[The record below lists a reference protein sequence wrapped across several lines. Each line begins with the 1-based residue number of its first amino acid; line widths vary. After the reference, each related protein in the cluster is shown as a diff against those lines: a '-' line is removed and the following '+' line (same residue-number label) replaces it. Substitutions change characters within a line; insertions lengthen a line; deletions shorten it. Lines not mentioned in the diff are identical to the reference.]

1 MQHVVSSGEL
11 ALSDP
16 GGLTQQV
23 RLERIE
29 ELLETLVVSFSE
41 AVGEPV
47 PGSAGPA
54 AVKGEEEEEEEEK
67 EKQEKEEKEEEEEA
81 EEEGAKSET
90 SKADSKKEL
99 NGK

>member
-1 MQHVVSSGEL
+1 
-11 ALSDP
+11 
-16 GGLTQQV
+16 LTQQV

-54 AVKGEEEEEEEEK
+54 AVEGEEEEEEEK
-67 EKQEKEEKEEEEEA
+67 EEEKEEEEEA
-81 EEEGAKSET
+81 EEEGVKAET
-90 SKADSKKEL
+90 SKTDSKKEL
-99 NGK
+99 NSKK

>member
-1 MQHVVSSGEL
+1 MQHIISSSVL
-11 ALSDP
+11 ALSDH

-54 AVKGEEEEEEEEK
+54 AVNGEEVEEEEEEKQKDEEEEEEK
-67 EKQEKEEKEEEEEA
+67 EK

-90 SKADSKKEL
+90 SKAGSKKEL

>member
-1 MQHVVSSGEL
+1 M
-11 ALSDP
+11 
-16 GGLTQQV
+16 TQQV

-54 AVKGEEEEEEEEK
+54 AVEGEEEEEEEK
-67 EKQEKEEKEEEEEA
+67 EEEKEEEEDMRNL
-81 EEEGAKSET
+81 K
-90 SKADSKKEL
+90 
-99 NGK
+99 

>member
-1 MQHVVSSGEL
+1 MQHIISSSVL
-11 ALSDP
+11 ALSDH

-47 PGSAGPA
+47 PGAAGPA

-67 EKQEKEEKEEEEEA
+67 EA
-81 EEEGAKSET
+81 EGEGAKSET

>member
-1 MQHVVSSGEL
+1 M
-11 ALSDP
+11 
-16 GGLTQQV
+16 TQQV

-54 AVKGEEEEEEEEK
+54 AVEGEEEEEEEK
-67 EKQEKEEKEEEEEA
+67 EEEKEEEEEA
-81 EEEGAKSET
+81 EEEGVKAET
-90 SKADSKKEL
+90 SKTDSKKEL
-99 NGK
+99 NSKK

>member
-1 MQHVVSSGEL
+1 
-11 ALSDP
+11 
-16 GGLTQQV
+16 LTQQV

-67 EKQEKEEKEEEEEA
+67 EKQEKEEEDEKEA
-81 EEEGAKSET
+81 EVEGAKSET